1 MRVISPIPEEP
12 QPSFFD
18 TLKQKAMQAWNNYA
32 NPAPIKINF
41 AQPTATPSP
50 TPIQTAQPSRQA
62 YQQAIEKG
70 FENWGSPPAAT
81 LSGTYAQAPETAE
94 IFRKYPFLLPA
105 QSLAET
111 SGGAK
116 QAVSNNPQ
124 NWGLYAQRSGN
135 YNPSSPVQVVQ
146 DAMSAIG
153 GTRSAETANPD
164 QMRTQGYYQDFRNS
178 GDLHDFAKNYAPP
191 TENDTEK
198 YVRDLISIM
207 SVFENALGRPLTSGR

>member
-1 MRVISPIPEEP
+1 MRVISPIPEAA

-18 TLKQKAMQAWNNYA
+18 TLKQKAMQVWNNYA
-32 NPAPIKINF
+32 NPEPIKF
-41 AQPTATPSP
+41 TFQQPTPTSSP
-50 TPIQTAQPSRQA
+50 TPTASPSRQA

-81 LSGTYAQAPETAE
+81 LAGTYALAPESAP
-94 IFRKYPFLLPA
+94 IFQKYPFLLPA

-116 QAVSNNPQ
+116 QAVQNNPQ
-124 NWGLYAQRSGN
+124 NWGLYAQKAGQ
-135 YNPSSPVQVVQ
+135 YNPSSPEQVIK

-164 QMRTQGYYQDFRNS
+164 QLRTQNYYQDFRNS
-178 GDLHDFAKNYAPP
+178 GDLADFAKNYAPP
-191 TENDTEK
+191 TENDTAK
-198 YVRDLISIM
+198 YVQDLLAIM
-207 SVFENALGRPLTSGR
+207 SVFEQALGRPLTSGQ